1 MTKAQPSAAEGGM
14 DMRTMNFVM
23 AGMMGFMSIKFKSI
37 LVLYWIMGNAIQAV
51 QTYFLN
57 YRPAMEEMKKTQV
70 NESESKKEKF
80 SMNIDEPK
88 NLAST
93 KKKKKKK

>member
-1 MTKAQPSAAEGGM
+1 
-14 DMRTMNFVM
+14 
-23 AGMMGFMSIKFKSI
+23 
-37 LVLYWIMGNAIQAV
+37 
-51 QTYFLN
+51 
-57 YRPAMEEMKKTQV
+57 MEEMKKTQV